1 MSTEELQDYLQGEG
15 VEVKF
20 HTFTEHTMTV
30 NAAVQQ
36 LDVSPEKII
45 KSMLFI
51 DNNGH
56 PLLAIVS
63 GSKRVSKKK
72 LARISQVQSVR
83 RATPYEVKTFTGF
96 EVGAVPPVGHKQQLP
111 TYIDEQSMEFA
122 TVIGG
127 GGSTNTLLEI
137 SPADVQRLTKA
148 TIHDISK

>member
-1 MSTEELQDYLQGEG
+1 MSTEELQDYLRNEG
-15 VEVKF
+15 VDVKF
-20 HTFTEHTMTV
+20 HTFSEHTMTV
-30 NAAVQQ
+30 NAAVKQ
-36 LDVSPEKII
+36 LDVSPSKII

-56 PLLAIVS
+56 PMLAIVP
-63 GSKRVSKKK
+63 GSRRVSRKK

-83 RATPYEVKTFTGF
+83 RATPFEVKNFTGF
-96 EVGAVPPVGHKQQLP
+96 DVGAVPPVGHKQPLP

-137 SPADVQRLTKA
+137 SPTDVQRLTKA

>member
-1 MSTEELQDYLQGEG
+1 MSTEELQEYLQHEG

-30 NAAVQQ
+30 NAAVKQ

-51 DNNGH
+51 GNNGH
-56 PLLAIVS
+56 PLLAIVP

-83 RATPYEVKTFTGF
+83 RASPFEVKNFTGF
-96 EVGAVPPVGHKQQLP
+96 EVGAVPPVGHEQPFP
-111 TYIDEQSMEFA
+111 TYIDEQSMKFT

-137 SPADVQRLTKA
+137 RPADVQRLTKA

>member
-1 MSTEELQDYLQGEG
+1 MPTEELHDYLRSEG

-30 NAAVQQ
+30 NAAVKQ

-56 PLLAIVS
+56 PLLAIVP
-63 GSKRVSKKK
+63 GSRRVSRKK
-72 LARISQVQSVR
+72 LARIRQVQSVR
-83 RATPYEVKTFTGF
+83 RATPFEVKSFTGF
-96 EVGAVPPVGHKQQLP
+96 NVGAVPPVGHKQPLP
-111 TYIDEQSMEFA
+111 TFIDEQSMEFA

-137 SPADVQRLTKA
+137 NPADVQRLSKA